1 MKKTEYKKQKIVIGI
16 FLFFL
21 FVMLIGIVGPMALRR
36 AGLLKAGET
45 SYVQEEPDERQEPV
59 NFAQTYPFEE
69 EIQESKAAESFYD
82 RLKSKEASLKG
93 LIRTVETYSDEHVPG
108 RTAII
113 EAYIKIQKLLGSR
126 IIDGDDVVV
135 KLDNGQLTFLSD
147 RLSEADAAACASNLV
162 GFAEFA
168 EELGADF
175 LYVQTP
181 NKINK
186 YDNQLPEGL
195 EDFANSNADGL
206 TAALR
211 EANVPVLDLRDRI
224 LEDLDFD
231 SAFYVS
237 DHHWKPRT
245 GLWAAGE
252 ILSELNLLYGAGLDE
267 GLLDT
272 AQYDET
278 VYPDIFLGALGKKT
292 GKGYV
297 PLDDMSILTP
307 RFDTDFTMKIV
318 GSGYTYH
325 GDFTHAFIDES
336 QLEPGDYYTKN
347 PYAAYFRDDQALVE
361 VTNHKLEEGKKV
373 LLLKDSFGLSTAPFL
388 STAIRQLDVIDLRYF
403 NGSLKRYVEES
414 CPDIIV
420 VMYNPKA
427 ITAPTGYH
435 ADLFD
440 FR

>member
-59 NFAQTYPFEE
+59 NFAQTYPFDE
-69 EIQESKAAESFYD
+69 EIQESKPAESFYD

-206 TAALR
+206 TEALR

-224 LEDLDFD
+224 LE
-231 SAFYVS
+231 
-237 DHHWKPRT
+237 
-245 GLWAAGE
+245 
-252 ILSELNLLYGAGLDE
+252 LSL
-267 GLLDT
+267 
-272 AQYDET
+272 
-278 VYPDIFLGALGKKT
+278 IH
-292 GKGYV
+292 
-297 PLDDMSILTP
+297 I
-307 RFDTDFTMKIV
+307 
-318 GSGYTYH
+318 
-325 GDFTHAFIDES
+325 
-336 QLEPGDYYTKN
+336 
-347 PYAAYFRDDQALVE
+347 
-361 VTNHKLEEGKKV
+361 
-373 LLLKDSFGLSTAPFL
+373 
-388 STAIRQLDVIDLRYF
+388 
-403 NGSLKRYVEES
+403 
-414 CPDIIV
+414 
-420 VMYNPKA
+420 
-427 ITAPTGYH
+427 
-435 ADLFD
+435 
-440 FR
+440 